1 MRFARLSL
9 ILAFLIAQSGCQLI
23 AIWPRSAQSASNTSS
38 QQKKQTNP
46 PRPQP
51 KVGPQY
57 DAYAKDVS
65 QHWAS
70 DDYAWLESEAWKIRK
85 SKERLPGGYWKLRV
99 LYDSIEGTVGSDSS
113 DESYNE
119 HIERVEKWIAQRP
132 GCVMARI
139 LLADAWLSYAWKAR
153 GTDYASKVERE
164 NWVLFNE
171 RLRRANE
178 VLAEAFSLQEKCL
191 ELYVTALRAS
201 LGSGADR
208 AEFEELFEKGVALE
222 PTYHYLYITKAIY
235 LLPQWYGEAS
245 EWERFAEDSANKVGG
260 DQGDII
266 LFAIYTR
273 MMSNS
278 NLEFMQ
284 KHQAI
289 APRLL
294 AGFRA
299 IDKLYGS
306 SPQRLN
312 QACFISFSSD
322 DPTTPAEL
330 MKRIGDDSDL
340 SVWRDASTFNVFRQ
354 EALMRIGELPRYR
367 KLGVPQKQ

>member
-1 MRFARLSL
+1 MRFVQLSL
-9 ILAFLIAQSGCQLI
+9 ILAVLIGQSGYELIARGS
-23 AIWPRSAQSASNTSS
+23 RSQPASNRNS
-38 QQKKQTNP
+38 QQTTQKKQSLP
-46 PRPQP
+46 PAKP
-51 KVGPQY
+51 GPQY
-57 DAYAKDVS
+57 DAYSREVR
-65 QHWAS
+65 QHWAT
-70 DDYAWLESEAWKIRK
+70 DDYRWLESEAWKVRA

-99 LYDSIEGTVGSDSS
+99 LYDSIEGTVDSDSS
-113 DESYNE
+113 DESYKE
-119 HIERVEKWIAQRP
+119 HIARVEKWTAQRP

-178 VLAEAFSLQEKCL
+178 VLAEAFGLEEKCPN
-191 ELYVTALRAS
+191 LYVTALRVS
-201 LGSGADR
+201 LGKGADR
-208 AEFEELFEKGVALE
+208 AGFEELFEKGVALE
-222 PTYHYLYITKAIY
+222 PTYYYLYNAKAVY
-235 LLPQWYGEAS
+235 LLPQWYGEAG

-266 LFAIYTR
+266 LFAVYTR
-273 MMSNS
+273 MMSNRS
-278 NLEFMQ
+278 LDFMQ
-284 KHQAI
+284 KYQTI

-294 AGFRA
+294 NGFRA
-299 IDKLYGS
+299 IDKLYGP

-312 QACFISFSSD
+312 QACLISFFAD
-322 DPTTPAEL
+322 DNNTPAEL

-340 SVWRDASTFNVFRQ
+340 SVWGHATTFDIYRQ

-367 KLGVPQKQ
+367 KLGRDPQR